1 MRILITAQAIY
12 SHLAPL
18 VLPVAERA
26 RAAGHEVA
34 IATGADVVEHIEK
47 RGLTALTLPHLKSMG
62 EAFQSGRIPPPPGME
77 KAGSATVELAPE
89 FFAAAFVG
97 YLAESS
103 TPDLLEVARDWRPD
117 LILHESTEYGGYLAA
132 ERLGIPHGALDIAP
146 LVPYAH
152 PAVTEELNRQRG
164 KLGLAPVS
172 DAWHP
177 FRAFRA
183 GVVPEDF
190 YPTDLRLPSARY
202 YQVPA
207 PTAPTGLD
215 PDIAQLPPERPLV
228 LATLGSNATRLPGG
242 AQTLLHTIIET
253 LGELPVTGVVALGA
267 GRDPQ
272 QWEGPR
278 PGNVHLTSFVQQE
291 LLLRSSDLF
300 VTHAGF
306 NGTREALAAGV
317 PMVAV
322 PLFAEQSH
330 NASRLQELGVGTR
343 IDVQDVTHDA
353 LAAAVRNVLDDRSYR
368 SRAQSIQRRTH
379 ALPDLDRLV
388 EDAAALAA

>member
-18 VLPVAERA
+18 VLPLAERA
-26 RAAGHEVA
+26 QAAGHEVA
-34 IATGADVVEHIEK
+34 IATGSSVVEHIEK
-47 RGLTALTLPHLKSMG
+47 RGLTALTLP
-62 EAFQSGRIPPPPGME
+62 PPPVDGGSVPERWAPASAGHGEGRVRDRRAGAGILRGGLRRASRRAQCPGSPRSGE
-77 KAGSATVELAPE
+77 GLAT
-89 FFAAAFVG
+89 G
-97 YLAESS
+97 
-103 TPDLLEVARDWRPD
+103 PDPPRVDRVRRLSGGGEPRHPARRSGHRAD
-117 LILHESTEYGGYLAA
+117 
-132 ERLGIPHGALDIAP
+132 GALCPPRRGGGAQ
-146 LVPYAH
+146 
-152 PAVTEELNRQRG
+152 PAAG

-190 YPTDLRLPSARY
+190 YPTDSRLPGARY
-202 YQVPA
+202 YQVPTQ
-207 PTAPTGLD
+207 TAQGGLD
-215 PDIAQLPPERPLV
+215 PEIAQLPSDRPLV

-242 AQTLLHTIIET
+242 AHTLLNTIIES

-267 GRDPQ
+267 DRDPQ
-272 QWEGPR
+272 QWDGPR
-278 PGNVHLTSFVQQE
+278 PDNVHLTSFVQQE

-300 VTHAGF
+300 LTHAGF
-306 NGTREALAAGV
+306 NGTREALASGV

-343 IDVQDVTHDA
+343 IDVQDVTRDA
-353 LAAAVRNVLDDRSYR
+353 LASAMRNVLEDRSYR
-368 SRAQSIQRRTH
+368 SRAQGIQRRTH